1 MANQFNNYLVTIA
14 EKLTKKTG
22 ETNNKYQ
29 DYLKNPN
36 EQSMYL
42 TVIQPDEIKTQLK
55 KSKQQK
61 CKQYLLYI
69 SKVSEIFR

>member
-1 MANQFNNYLVTIA
+1 MANQFNNYLVTVA
-14 EKLTKKTG
+14 EKLTKKIG

-36 EQSMYL
+36 EHSMYL